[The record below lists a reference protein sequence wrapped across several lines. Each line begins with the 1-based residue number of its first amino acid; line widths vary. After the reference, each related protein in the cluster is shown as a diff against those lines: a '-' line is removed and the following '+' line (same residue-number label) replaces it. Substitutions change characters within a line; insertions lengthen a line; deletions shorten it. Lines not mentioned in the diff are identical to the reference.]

1 MKYINQIYIKRINME
16 TKYFTI
22 TALNKAIKN
31 MFDEKRE
38 LNNIHLKGEI
48 SNFKHHTRG
57 HLYFTLKDENSQLSA
72 IMFASNASSLKF
84 EPADGM
90 KVLVSGKVSV
100 YETSG
105 TYQIYVNEMMEDGLG
120 NLYLEF
126 EKLKKKL
133 ELEGL
138 FKKEYKKPI
147 PKYPMRIGIITAPT
161 GAAIK
166 DILSTIKRRFPIAE
180 TILFPSLVQGD
191 TAKDD
196 IVRNIK
202 LANTYPLD
210 VIILGRGG
218 GSIEDLW
225 AFNEEIV
232 ARAIFDSSIPII
244 SGVGHEIDFTIS
256 DFVADLRAPTPTGAA
271 ELCVPNKDDVIALF
285 NQYNLRLLK
294 GINTIINN
302 SYDKLNNLKNSY
314 ILKNPMS
321 LYEKQE
327 QNFDNL
333 FERLIIAIN
342 TNISKNT
349 ERLNTIKGSFI
360 FKNPNMLFIDKAYN
374 YNDLIKRLVVNTK
387 QIIDN
392 KKNNYVNLLSKLEV
406 LNPITTLK
414 RGYSVTRANNKIITK
429 IKDVKEGDTLET
441 SVTNGKI
448 ESVVKKVYEDTKI

>member
-1 MKYINQIYIKRINME
+1 ME

-31 MFDEKRE
+31 MFEEKRE

-48 SNFKHHTRG
+48 SNFKHHSRG
-57 HLYFTLKDENSQLSA
+57 HMYFTLKDETSQLSA
-72 IMFASNASSLKF
+72 IMFASSAKNLRF
-84 EPADGM
+84 EPKDGM
-90 KVLVSGKVSV
+90 KVLVAGKVTV
-100 YETSG
+100 YEMGG
-105 TYQIYVNEMMEDGLG
+105 TYQIYVNEMVEDGLG

-133 ELEGL
+133 AEEGL
-138 FKKEYKKPI
+138 FNKEYKKPI
-147 PKYPMRIGIITAPT
+147 PKFPTRIGIITAPT

-166 DILSTIKRRFPIAE
+166 DIMSTIKRRFPIVE

-191 TAKDD
+191 LAKDD

-202 LANTYPLD
+202 LANTYDLD

-232 ARAIFDSSIPII
+232 ARAIFESHIPIV
-244 SGVGHEIDFTIS
+244 SGVGHEVDFTIS

-271 ELCVPNKDDVIALF
+271 EMTVPNIHDVEELF
-285 NQYNLRLLK
+285 RQYNTRLIK
-294 GINTIINN
+294 AINN
-302 SYDKLNNLKNSY
+302 NINLSYEKLNNLKNSY

-321 LYEKQE
+321 LYEKLE

-333 FERLIIAIN
+333 YERLLMSITSNIAFN
-342 TNISKNT
+342 K
-349 ERLNTIKGSFI
+349 EKLNTLKSSFI

-374 YNDLIKRLVVNTK
+374 YNDLIKRLKNNVK
-387 QIIDN
+387 QLLDN
-392 KKNNYVNLLSKLEV
+392 KTHVYVNLLSKLEV

-414 RGYSVTRANNKIITK
+414 RGYSVTKLNDKTIMSVRDVKK
-429 IKDVKEGDTLET
+429 KDVIVTTL
-441 SVTNGKI
+441 VDGKV
-448 ESVVKKVYEDTKI
+448 ESEVKDVCQEN

>member
-1 MKYINQIYIKRINME
+1 ME
-16 TKYFTI
+16 TKYYTI

-31 MFDEKRE
+31 MFEEKRE
-38 LNNIHLKGEI
+38 LNSIHLKGEI

-57 HLYFTLKDENSQLSA
+57 HLYFTLKDETSQLSA
-72 IMFASNASSLKF
+72 IMFYSDASKLKF

-105 TYQIYVNEMMEDGLG
+105 TYQIYVSEMMEDGLG

-133 ELEGL
+133 EQEGL
-138 FKKEYKKPI
+138 FNKVYKKPI
-147 PKYPMRIGIITAPT
+147 PKYPTKIGIITAPT

-180 TILFPSLVQGD
+180 TILFPSLVQGAD
-191 TAKDD
+191 AKDD

-202 LANTYPLD
+202 LANTYDLD

-225 AFNEEIV
+225 AFNEECV
-232 ARAIFDSSIPII
+232 ARAIFDSIIPII

-271 ELCVPNKDDVIALF
+271 ELCVPNKSDVIELF
-285 NQYNLRLLK
+285 NQYNIRLIK
-294 GINTIINN
+294 GVNTIINTN
-302 SYDKLNNLKNSY
+302 FDKLNSLKNSY
-314 ILKNPMS
+314 ILKNPCS

-333 FERLIIAIN
+333 FERLIMAIN
-342 TNISKNT
+342 SNISKNN

-374 YNDLIKRLVVNTK
+374 YNDLIKRIRISIKEVL
-387 QIIDN
+387 DN
-392 KKNNYVNLLSKLEV
+392 KKNNYINLLSKLEV

-414 RGYSVTRANNKIITK
+414 RGYSVTRVKNKIITK
-429 IKDVKEGDTLET
+429 TNDVKEGDTLIT
-441 SVTNGKI
+441 SITNGKI
-448 ESVVKKVYEDTKI
+448 ESVVKNVYEDSKI

>member
-1 MKYINQIYIKRINME
+1 ME

-72 IMFASNASSLKF
+72 IMFASNAQNLKF
-84 EPADGM
+84 EPVDGM

-100 YETSG
+100 YETGG
-105 TYQIYVNEMMEDGLG
+105 TYQIYVSEMMEDGLG

-133 ELEGL
+133 ESEGL

-147 PKYPMRIGIITAPT
+147 PKFPLKIGIITAPT
-161 GAAIK
+161 GAAIR
-166 DILSTIKRRFPIAE
+166 DIVSTLKRRFPIAE
-180 TILFPSLVQGD
+180 TILFPSLVQGVD
-191 TAKDD
+191 AKDD

-202 LANTYPLD
+202 LANTFDLD

-244 SGVGHEIDFTIS
+244 SGVGHEVDFTIS

-271 ELCVPNKDDVIALF
+271 ELCVPNKEDVIELF
-285 NQYNLRLLK
+285 NQYNIRLVKAIYTYIDRL
-294 GINTIINN
+294 
-302 SYDKLNNLKNSY
+302 SEQLNNLKNSY
-314 ILKNPMS
+314 ILKNPNS

-333 FERLIIAIN
+333 YERLIIAIKS
-342 TNISKNT
+342 TIDKNKD
-349 ERLNTIKGSFI
+349 RLNTIKSSYVI
-360 FKNPNMLFIDKAYN
+360 KNPNMLFIDKAYN
-374 YNDLIKRLVVNTK
+374 YNDLLKRLKNSINLV
-387 QIIDN
+387 IDN
-392 KKNNYVNLLSKLEV
+392 KKNNYVNLLTKLEV
-406 LNPITTLK
+406 LNPITTIK
-414 RGYSVTRANNKIITK
+414 RGYSITRVNEKIIK
-429 IKDVKEGDTLET
+429 NINDVKKGDTIIT
-441 SVTNGKI
+441 SVENGKI
-448 ESVVKKVYEDTKI
+448 ESVVEEVYEKC

>member
-1 MKYINQIYIKRINME
+1 ME

-48 SNFKHHTRG
+48 SNFKHHSRG

-72 IMFASNASSLKF
+72 IMFASNAQSLKF
-84 EPADGM
+84 EPQDGM

-100 YETSG
+100 YETGG
-105 TYQIYVNEMMEDGLG
+105 TYQIYVEKMMEDGLG

-133 ELEGL
+133 EQEGL

-147 PKYPMRIGIITAPT
+147 PKFPMKIGIITAPT

-166 DILSTIKRRFPIAE
+166 DIMSTLKRRFPIAE
-180 TILFPSLVQGD
+180 TILFPSLVQGVD
-191 TAKDD
+191 AKDD

-202 LANTYPLD
+202 LANTYDLD

-225 AFNEEIV
+225 DFNEEIV
-232 ARAIFDSSIPII
+232 ARAIFDSTIPII
-244 SGVGHEIDFTIS
+244 SGVGHEVDFTIS

-271 ELCVPNKDDVIALF
+271 ELCVPNKDDVIELF
-285 NQYNLRLLK
+285 NQYNIRLVK
-294 GINTIINN
+294 AIYTHI
-302 SYDKLNNLKNSY
+302 DKLEKELNNLKNSY
-314 ILKNPMS
+314 ILKNPTS

-333 FERLIIAIN
+333 YERLIIAIRSN
-342 TNISKNT
+342 VDRNKD
-349 ERLNTIKGSFI
+349 RLNTIKSSYVL
-360 FKNPNMLFIDKAYN
+360 KNPNMLFVDKAYN
-374 YNDLIKRLVVNTK
+374 YNDLIKRLRNNITLL
-387 QIIDN
+387 IDN

-414 RGYSVTRANNKIITK
+414 RGYSVTRVNDKIIK
-429 IKDVKEGDTLET
+429 NSKDVKKGDTIIT
-441 SVTNGKI
+441 SVSDGKI
-448 ESVVKKVYEDTKI
+448 ESVVENVYEKC

>member
-1 MKYINQIYIKRINME
+1 ME
-16 TKYFTI
+16 TKYYTI

-48 SNFKHHTRG
+48 SNFKHHSRG
-57 HLYFTLKDENSQLSA
+57 HLYFTLKDETSQLSA
-72 IMFASNASSLKF
+72 IMFASAAQTLKF
-84 EPADGM
+84 EPTDGM

-100 YETSG
+100 YETGG

-133 ELEGL
+133 EAEGL

-147 PKYPMRIGIITAPT
+147 PKFPLRIGIITAPT

-166 DILSTIKRRFPIAE
+166 DILSTLKRRFPIAE
-180 TILFPSLVQGD
+180 TILFPSLVQGID
-191 TAKDD
+191 AKDD

-202 LANTYPLD
+202 LANTYDLD

-225 AFNEEIV
+225 AFNEECV
-232 ARAIFDSSIPII
+232 ARAIFDSVIPII
-244 SGVGHEIDFTIS
+244 SGVGHEVDFTIS

-271 ELCVPNKDDVIALF
+271 ELCVPNKMDVIELF
-285 NQYNLRLLK
+285 NQYNLRLVKAIHTYLD
-294 GINTIINN
+294 NCNQ
-302 SYDKLNNLKNSY
+302 KLLNIKNSY

-327 QNFDNL
+327 QFFDNL
-333 FERLIIAIN
+333 YERLIMAIYN
-342 TNISKNT
+342 NVSINK
-349 ERLNTIKGSFI
+349 ERLNTIKSSYVL
-360 FKNPNMLFIDKAYN
+360 KNPTMLFIDKAYN
-374 YNDLIKRLVVNTK
+374 YNDLIKRLKNNITLL
-387 QIIDN
+387 IDN
-392 KKNNYVNLLSKLEV
+392 KKNNYINLLTKLEV

-414 RGYSVTRANNKIITK
+414 RGYTVTRVNQKIVNN
-429 IKDVKEGDTLET
+429 IKDVKNGDVIIT

-448 ESVVKKVYEDTKI
+448 ESEVRKIYEEC

>member
-1 MKYINQIYIKRINME
+1 ME

-72 IMFASNASSLKF
+72 IMFAGNASKLNF

-100 YETSG
+100 YETGG
-105 TYQIYVNEMMEDGLG
+105 TYQIYVNEMMVDGLG

-133 ELEGL
+133 EAEGL

-147 PKYPMRIGIITAPT
+147 PKYPMKIGIITAPT
-161 GAAIK
+161 GAAIR
-166 DILSTIKRRFPIAE
+166 DILSTIKRRFPICE
-180 TILFPSLVQGD
+180 TILFPSLVQGAD
-191 TAKDD
+191 AKDD
-196 IVRNIK
+196 IVRNIR

-232 ARAIFDSSIPII
+232 ARAIFDSAIPIV
-244 SGVGHEIDFTIS
+244 SGVGHEVDFTIS

-271 ELCVPNKDDVIALF
+271 EMTVPSIVDVRLLLE
-285 NQYNLRLLK
+285 QYNTRLTK
-294 GINTIINN
+294 AINN
-302 SYDKLNNLKNSY
+302 KISMLSEKLNNLENSY
-314 ILKNPMS
+314 VLKNPMS
-321 LYEKQE
+321 LYEKLE
-327 QNFDNL
+327 QNFDHL
-333 FERLIIAIN
+333 YERLIMAIKN
-342 TNISKNT
+342 NIFMQK
-349 ERLNTIKGSFI
+349 ERLNRLLESFI
-360 FKNPNMLFIDKAYN
+360 FKNPKMLFADSIYN
-374 YNDLIKRLVVNTK
+374 YNDLVKRLKISSENILTN
-387 QIIDN
+387 N
-392 KKNNYVNLLSKLEV
+392 KNSYLNLLAKLEV

-414 RGYSVTRANNKIITK
+414 RGYSVTKYDNKVIDSINKVSKGMLISTTLSDGIIESEITK
-429 IKDVKEGDTLET
+429 I
-441 SVTNGKI
+441 GKNS
-448 ESVVKKVYEDTKI
+448 EV